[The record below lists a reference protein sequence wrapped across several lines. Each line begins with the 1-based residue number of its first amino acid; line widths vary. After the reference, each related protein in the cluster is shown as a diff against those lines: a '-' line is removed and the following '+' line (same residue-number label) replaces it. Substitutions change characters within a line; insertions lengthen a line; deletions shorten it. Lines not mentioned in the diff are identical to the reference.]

1 VVLFTYTYLIGK
13 HFSTAKTTFRN
24 CFSFSKNPFFRM
36 LLLAERGGDTWRR
49 TDELMDHLGEK
60 GVHPQALDF
69 SKPNPEF

>member
-1 VVLFTYTYLIGK
+1 
-13 HFSTAKTTFRN
+13 
-24 CFSFSKNPFFRM
+24 M

-69 SKPNPEF
+69 FQTKPRI